1 MIDFFLQLLHILVH
15 GISVGRVSGKGLA
28 ELSFKATLGLCNLL
42 INLLDNLVHLLAF
55 ADLTK
60 NVPLEL
66 QHWLLNYLVVEVDHV
81 RGDLLSELRV
91 GVHNWHHLVLSE
103 SISIDMVE
111 SLVAELSTAPSQVL
125 IATNN
130 SFESQLNMEVLVFV
144 VGEADTVFSILLLYH
159 VWTS

>member
-1 MIDFFLQLLHILVH
+1 MIDLFLQLLHILVH

-55 ADLTK
+55 ADLTE
-60 NVPLEL
+60 NIPLEL

-91 GVHNWHHLVLSE
+91 
-103 SISIDMVE
+103 
-111 SLVAELSTAPSQVL
+111 
-125 IATNN
+125 
-130 SFESQLNMEVLVFV
+130 
-144 VGEADTVFSILLLYH
+144 
-159 VWTS
+159 